1 MSDGTVIL
9 QINEIFILLL
19 YLRYV
24 KKNCRLQRLQ
34 RLQARTLAGL
44 AEITNTKLRNLNLA
58 QIQ

>member
-9 QINEIFILLL
+9 QINDIFILLL

-24 KKNCRLQRLQ
+24 KKNCRRTLQVNLHG
-34 RLQARTLAGL
+34 TLAGL
-44 AEITNTKLRNLNLA
+44 AEITNTKLRNLYLA

>member
-9 QINEIFILLL
+9 QINDIFILLL

-24 KKNCRLQRLQ
+24 KKNCRRTLQVNL
-34 RLQARTLAGL
+34 LGTLAGL
-44 AEITNTKLRNLNLA
+44 AEITNTKLRNLYLA